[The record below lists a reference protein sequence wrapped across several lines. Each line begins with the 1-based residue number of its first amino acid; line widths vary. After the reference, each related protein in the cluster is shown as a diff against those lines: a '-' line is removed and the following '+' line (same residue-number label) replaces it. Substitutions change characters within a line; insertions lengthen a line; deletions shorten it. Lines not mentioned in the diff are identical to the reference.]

1 MLKLPRYLEYIF
13 VCFALWFFL
22 GNPINLITS
31 GGAGQLVDVYTENS
45 NFLLPAISMAIYTTS
60 FALLLCRWKLILAR
74 LCSSPQAVLLVIF
87 LFFILAS
94 SQWSYRPDMTS
105 RRSILLLGS
114 TALSVYLSFSF
125 DFKQQLRFLAI
136 ALGINVL
143 ICFIFGL
150 LLPQY
155 GIMHTGVH
163 AGSWRGVHTHKN
175 KLGSQ
180 MALTTVLLLTT
191 QYSHLFKRR
200 ASLFL
205 NATMLLSTFLVVAS
219 KSTTGLLATAAMTL
233 TFFICNTLRLSYRYM
248 VIGVSFIV
256 LAIGS
261 VSIYVQANADELLGI
276 FGKTTG
282 LSGRDEIWP
291 GVWYMISRKP
301 FLGYGYEGFWG
312 TAGGPADLL
321 RQIVGWPA
329 PNAHNGFLE
338 ILLAVGWIGSFFFF
352 VSFLI
357 TTVKSFQLVRISKQ
371 SYAIYPVLIVVFLV
385 LGNMTESNF
394 FNHDVWILYIWTSL
408 SSIQISDTF
417 LEERAKSIEAPST
430 SERASPVCS
439 S

>member
-1 MLKLPRYLEYIF
+1 MLRLPRYLEYIF

-45 NFLLPAISMAIYTTS
+45 NFLLPGISMAIYATS
-60 FALLLCRWKLILAR
+60 FALLLFRWKLILNR
-74 LCSSPQAVLLVIF
+74 LSSSPQAILLIVF

-94 SQWSYRPDMTS
+94 SQWSFRPSMTS
-105 RRSILLLGS
+105 RRSILLMGS
-114 TALSVYLSFSF
+114 TALAVFFSFSF
-125 DFKQQLRFLAI
+125 SFKQQLRFLAI
-136 ALGINVL
+136 ALGINVV

-150 LLPQY
+150 LLPEY
-155 GIMHTGVH
+155 GIMHDGVH
-163 AGSWRGVHTHKN
+163 AGAWRGVHTHKN

-205 NATMLLSTFLVVAS
+205 NGTILLSTFLVVAS

-248 VIGVSFIV
+248 VIGVSSIV
-256 LAIGS
+256 LAVGAA
-261 VSIYVQANADELLGI
+261 SIYIQANADELLGL

-291 GVWYMISRKP
+291 GVWHMISRRP

-338 ILLAVGWIGSFFFF
+338 ILLAVGWIGGFFFF
-352 VSFLI
+352 VSFFI
-357 TTVKSFQLVRISKQ
+357 TIVKSFQLVRMSKQ
-371 SYAIYPVLIVVFLV
+371 SYAIYPVLIIVFLI

-394 FNHDVWILYIWTSL
+394 FNHDVWILYIWASL
-408 SSIQISDTF
+408 SSTQIMTTF
-417 LEERAKSIEAPST
+417 LEEKTKPTETSNPLKRAEPVYPS
-430 SERASPVCS
+430 
-439 S
+439 